1 MDKATDGVL
10 LALDGITKTYGS
22 IVANDSVSLAV
33 RRGHIH
39 AVLGENGAGKST
51 LMKIIYGV
59 TQPDAGEIRWRGDRV
74 TVRSPAHARA
84 LGIGMVFQ
92 HFSLFETMTVAE
104 NISLGV
110 SQAPRVL
117 KQMIADIGKRL
128 RLEVDPQAPVHALSV
143 GERQR
148 VEIIRCLLQNPELII
163 MDEPTAVLPPSAV
176 PSLFATLRQLADE
189 GRSIIFISHK
199 LEEIRSLCHT
209 ATVMR
214 QARVVATTDPQAASA
229 DTLARM
235 MIGRSLPH
243 AQRPPTSAEGR
254 ELLVVDD
261 LSTAPA
267 ETHDVPLDH
276 VTLRVRAGEIVG
288 IAGVSGNGQTE
299 LLRLLSGEDLL
310 TGPES
315 PRIRLDETDIGERGP
330 HARRLLGLAFV
341 PEDRLGRGAVASL
354 SLSLNAL
361 LTGPQDGLVTHG
373 LIRFAAVKAFAQSVV
388 SGYDVRCSGVEAE
401 ARSLSGG
408 NLQKFIVGR
417 EIRLDPKVL
426 IVAQPTWGLDVGA
439 AAAIRQKLLD
449 VAASGVAILVVS
461 EELDELLE
469 IADRLHV
476 MFRGRLSASIPARGA
491 SVDRIGLAMTGAFEA
506 LADDAEDER
515 RLAHA

>member
-1 MDKATDGVL
+1 MDSATNGVL
-10 LALDGITKTYGS
+10 LTLDGITKTYGS
-22 IVANDSVSLAV
+22 VIANDSVSLTI

-59 TQPDAGEIRWRGDRV
+59 TQPDAGGIRFRGESV
-74 TVRSPAHARA
+74 TVRNPAHARA

-110 SQAPRVL
+110 THSPRIL
-117 KQMIADIGKRL
+117 KQMIAEIGQRL
-128 RLEVDPQAPVHALSV
+128 RLEVDPEAPVHALSV

-148 VEIIRCLLQNPELII
+148 VEIIRCLLQSPDLII
-163 MDEPTAVLPPSAV
+163 MDEPTAVLPPSVV

-189 GRSIIFISHK
+189 GRAIIFISHK
-199 LEEIRSLCHT
+199 LEEIRSLCHI

-214 QARVVATTDPQAASA
+214 QGRVVATTDPQTASA
-229 DTLARM
+229 DALARL

-243 AQRPPTSAEGR
+243 AERVASPAQGDV
-254 ELLVVDD
+254 LLVVDD
-261 LSTAPA
+261 LSTAPTEPHGVA
-267 ETHDVPLDH
+267 LDH

-299 LLRLLSGEDLL
+299 LLRLLSGEALL
-310 TGPES
+310 TGQES
-315 PRIRLDETDIGERGP
+315 PRLRLEDKDIGELGP
-330 HARRLLGLAFV
+330 YGRRQRGLAFV

-354 SLSLNAL
+354 PLSLNAL
-361 LTGPQDGLVTHG
+361 LTGPQDELLSHG
-373 LIRFAAVKAFAQSVV
+373 LIRFAAVRAFAQSIIAA
-388 SGYDVRCSGVEAE
+388 YDVRCSGVEAE
-401 ARSLSGG
+401 AQSLSGG

-417 EIRLDPKVL
+417 EIKLDPKVL

-449 VAASGVAILVVS
+449 VAASGVAILVIS

-469 IADRLHV
+469 IADALHV
-476 MFRGRLSASIPARGA
+476 MFRGRLSPSIPARGA
-491 SVDRIGLAMTGAFEA
+491 SVDRIGLGMTGAFEA
-506 LADDAEDER
+506 LTDEPER
-515 RLAHA
+515 KLVHA

>member
-1 MDKATDGVL
+1 MDSVSNGAL

-22 IVANDSVSLAV
+22 IVANDSVSLIV
-33 RRGHIH
+33 QRGHIH

-59 TQPDAGEIRWRGDRV
+59 TQPDVGEIRWRGERV
-74 TVRSPAHARA
+74 TVRNPAHARA

-92 HFSLFETMTVAE
+92 HFSLFETMTVVE

-110 SQAPRVL
+110 SRSPRML

-128 RLEVDPQAPVHALSV
+128 RLEVDPEAPVHALSV

-148 VEIIRCLLQNPELII
+148 VEIIRCLLQNPDLII
-163 MDEPTAVLPPSAV
+163 MDEPTAVMPPSAV
-176 PSLFATLRQLADE
+176 PSLFATLRKLAEE
-189 GRSIIFISHK
+189 GRAIIFISHK

-214 QARVVATTDPQAASA
+214 QGRVVATTDPQAASA
-229 DTLARM
+229 DALARL

-243 AQRPPTSAEGR
+243 AERPDSSAYGPM
-254 ELLVVDD
+254 LLVIDD
-261 LSTAPA
+261 LSTAPTA
-267 ETHDVPLDH
+267 THDVPLDH

-288 IAGVSGNGQTE
+288 IAGVSGNGQAE
-299 LLRLLSGEDLL
+299 LLRLLSGEELL
-310 TGPES
+310 TGQES
-315 PRIRLDETDIGERGP
+315 PRLRLEDKDIGDIGP
-330 HARRLLGLAFV
+330 YARRQLGLAFV
-341 PEDRLGRGAVASL
+341 PEDRLGRGAVGSL
-354 SLSLNAL
+354 ALSLNAL
-361 LTGPQDGLVTHG
+361 LTGPQDELVGHG
-373 LIRFAAVKAFAQSVV
+373 LIRFAAVKAFAQSIVTA
-388 SGYDVRCSGVEAE
+388 YDVRCAGVEAE

-417 EIRLDPKVL
+417 EIKLDPKVL

-449 VAASGVAILVVS
+449 VAASGVAILLVS

-469 IADRLHV
+469 IADSLHV
-476 MFRGRLSASIPARGA
+476 MFRGRLSPPIPARGA
-491 SVDRIGLAMTGAFEA
+491 SADRIGLAMTGAFEA
-506 LADDAEDER
+506 LTDEPEK
-515 RLAHA
+515 RLVHA

>member
-1 MDKATDGVL
+1 MGNATDGAL

-22 IVANDSVSLAV
+22 IVANDSISLTV

-59 TQPDAGEIRWRGDRV
+59 TQPDAGAIRWRGETV
-74 TVRSPAHARA
+74 TVRNPAHARA

-92 HFSLFETMTVAE
+92 HFSLFETMTVVE

-110 SQAPRVL
+110 SRSPRIL
-117 KQMIADIGKRL
+117 RQMIADIGRRL
-128 RLEVDPQAPVHALSV
+128 RLEVDPEAPVHALSV

-148 VEIIRCLLQNPELII
+148 VEIIRCLLQSPDLII

-176 PSLFATLRQLADE
+176 PSLFATLRQLAEE
-189 GRSIIFISHK
+189 GRAIIFISHK

-214 QARVVATTDPQAASA
+214 QGRVVATTDPQKTSVDA
-229 DTLARM
+229 LARL

-243 AQRPPTSAEGR
+243 AEQVAAPAAGR
-254 ELLVVDD
+254 VSLVVDD
-261 LSTAPA
+261 LTTAPTA
-267 ETHDVPLDH
+267 PHDVTLDH

-299 LLRLLSGEDLL
+299 LLRLLSGEELL
-310 TGPES
+310 TGQES
-315 PRIRLDETDIGERGP
+315 PRLRLDEKDIGDLGP
-330 HARRLLGLAFV
+330 YARRQLGLAFV

-361 LTGPQDGLVTHG
+361 LTGPQDELISHG
-373 LIRFAAVKAFAQSVV
+373 LIRFAAVKAFAQSIVAA
-388 SGYDVRCSGVEAE
+388 YDVRCSGVEAA

-417 EIRLDPKVL
+417 EIKLAPKVL
-426 IVAQPTWGLDVGA
+426 VVAQPTWGLDVGA

-449 VAASGVAILVVS
+449 VAAGGVAILVVS

-469 IADRLHV
+469 IADTLHV
-476 MFRGRLSASIPARGA
+476 MFRGRLSPPIPARGA

-506 LADDAEDER
+506 LTEEGER
-515 RLAHA
+515 RLVHA

>member
-1 MDKATDGVL
+1 MDSATNGVL
-10 LALDGITKTYGS
+10 LTLDGITKTYGS
-22 IVANDSVSLAV
+22 IIANDSVSLTI

-59 TQPDAGEIRWRGDRV
+59 TQPDAGGIRFRGESV
-74 TVRSPAHARA
+74 TVRNPAHARA

-110 SQAPRVL
+110 THSPRIL
-117 KQMIADIGKRL
+117 KQMIAEIGQRL
-128 RLEVDPQAPVHALSV
+128 RLEVDPEAPVHALSV

-148 VEIIRCLLQNPELII
+148 VEIIRCLLQSPDLII
-163 MDEPTAVLPPSAV
+163 MDEPTAVLPPSVV

-189 GRSIIFISHK
+189 GRAIIFISHK
-199 LEEIRSLCHT
+199 LEEIRSLCHG

-214 QARVVATTDPQAASA
+214 QGRVVATTDPQTASA
-229 DTLARM
+229 DALARL

-243 AQRPPTSAEGR
+243 AERAASPAQGDV
-254 ELLVVDD
+254 LLVVDD
-261 LSTAPA
+261 LSTAPTEPHGVA
-267 ETHDVPLDH
+267 LDH

-299 LLRLLSGEDLL
+299 LLRLLSGEELL
-310 TGPES
+310 TGQES
-315 PRIRLDETDIGERGP
+315 PRLRLEDKDIGELGP
-330 HARRLLGLAFV
+330 YARRQRGLAFV

-354 SLSLNAL
+354 PLSLNAL
-361 LTGPQDGLVTHG
+361 LTGPQDELLSHG
-373 LIRFAAVKAFAQSVV
+373 LIRFAAVRAFAQSIIAA
-388 SGYDVRCSGVEAE
+388 YDVRCSGVEAE

-417 EIRLDPKVL
+417 EIKLDPKVL

-449 VAASGVAILVVS
+449 VAASGVAILVIS

-469 IADRLHV
+469 IADALHV
-476 MFRGRLSASIPARGA
+476 MFRGRLSPSIPARGA
-491 SVDRIGLAMTGAFEA
+491 SVDRIGLGMTGAFEA
-506 LADDAEDER
+506 LTDEPER
-515 RLAHA
+515 KLVHA